1 MNAHRI
7 HLTGASGSGTTTLG
21 RALAERTGYPHFDAD
36 AYFWE
41 PTQPPFQV
49 IRPKPARLERLLPDL
64 AGVETSI
71 LSGSIV
77 GWDPAL
83 EDSFDLIIF
92 LSIPAEIR
100 LARLRAREIERYGK
114 VNEEFIAWAARYDNG
129 GMDVR
134 SRAGHEHWLAQRR
147 CPIIRLDGDLT
158 TEQRLAAIFD
168 SLHPGNS

>member
-1 MNAHRI
+1 MNARRI

-21 RALAERTGYPHFDAD
+21 RALAARSGYAHLDAD

-41 PTQPPFQV
+41 STQPPFQV
-49 IRPKPARLERLLPDL
+49 IRSKPERLARVVPDL

-77 GWDPAL
+77 GWDAAL
-83 EDSFDLIIF
+83 EDSIDLIIF

-100 LARLRAREIERYGK
+100 LARLRAREIERCGK
-114 VNEEFIAWAARYDNG
+114 VNEEFITWAARHENG
-129 GMDVR
+129 GMDLR
-134 SRAGHEHWLAQRR
+134 SRARHEPWLAHRR

-168 SLHPGNS
+168 SLPPGNS